1 MHASL
6 CGDLFVSKLE
16 LNMVPFKKTVAAL
29 AISLSAVSSFALT
42 PQEKGLEISQQVKQ
56 RDSGWVD
63 NSADMLMVL
72 KNQQGQTSIRE
83 VKIKTLEQLNDG
95 DKSLTNFNMPKDV
108 KGTSFLSYS
117 HPIKSDDQW
126 LYLPALKR
134 IKRISSSNKSGPF
147 MGSEFA
153 FEDISSFEVPKYTY
167 TYLKDDSLN
176 GQDNF
181 VVEQDPVDRNSGY
194 TRRVAWVDKE
204 EYRIQKI
211 DFYDRK
217 NMLLKTLT
225 YNHYQ
230 QYLNQYWRAD
240 SMHMVNHQNGKST
253 ELQWSNYAFKVGL
266 KASDFKKNAL
276 KRAR

>member
-1 MHASL
+1 M
-6 CGDLFVSKLE
+6 F
-16 LNMVPFKKTVAAL
+16 PFKRAVAAL

-42 PQEKGLEISQQVKQ
+42 AQEKGLEISQQIKQ
-56 RDSGWVD
+56 RDRGWVD

-72 KNQQGQTSIRE
+72 KNQQGQSSIRE

-117 HPIKSDDQW
+117 HPVKSDDQW

-153 FEDISSFEVPKYTY
+153 FEDISSFEVPKYSY
-167 TYLKDDSLN
+167 TYLKDELLN
-176 GQDNF
+176 GQDTF
-181 VVEQDPVDRNSGY
+181 VVEQDPVDKNSGY
-194 TRRVAWVDKE
+194 TRRVVWVDKA

-225 YNHYQ
+225 YTNYQ

-240 SMHMVNHQNGKST
+240 TMSMVNHQNGKST

-266 KASDFKKNAL
+266 KESDFKKNAL
-276 KRAR
+276 KRTR

>member
-1 MHASL
+1 
-6 CGDLFVSKLE
+6 
-16 LNMVPFKKTVAAL
+16 MVPFKKTVAAL

>member
-1 MHASL
+1 MFPL
-6 CGDLFVSKLE
+6 
-16 LNMVPFKKTVAAL
+16 KKTMAAL

-42 PQEKGLEISQQVKQ
+42 PQEKGLEISQQIKQ

-72 KNQQGQTSIRE
+72 KNQQGQSSIRE

-117 HPIKSDDQW
+117 HPVKSDDQW

-153 FEDISSFEVPKYTY
+153 FEDISSFEVPKYSY
-167 TYLKDDSLN
+167 TYLKDELLN

-181 VVEQDPVDRNSGY
+181 VVEQDPVDKNSGY
-194 TRRVAWVDKE
+194 TRRIVWVDKA

-225 YNHYQ
+225 YTNYQ

-240 SMHMVNHQNGKST
+240 TMSMVNHQNGKST

-266 KASDFKKNAL
+266 KESDFKKNAL
-276 KRAR
+276 KRTR

>member
-1 MHASL
+1 M
-6 CGDLFVSKLE
+6 
-16 LNMVPFKKTVAAL
+16 AAL

-42 PQEKGLEISQQVKQ
+42 PQEKGLEISQQIKQ

-72 KNQQGQTSIRE
+72 KNQQGQSSIRE

-117 HPIKSDDQW
+117 HPVKSDDQW

-153 FEDISSFEVPKYTY
+153 FEDISSFEVPKYSY
-167 TYLKDDSLN
+167 TYLKDELLN

-181 VVEQDPVDRNSGY
+181 VVEQDPVDKNSGY
-194 TRRVAWVDKE
+194 TRRIVWVDKA

-225 YNHYQ
+225 YTNYQ

-240 SMHMVNHQNGKST
+240 TMSMVNHQNGKST

-266 KASDFKKNAL
+266 KESDFKKNAL
-276 KRAR
+276 KRTR

>member
-1 MHASL
+1 MFPL
-6 CGDLFVSKLE
+6 
-16 LNMVPFKKTVAAL
+16 KKTVAAL

-42 PQEKGLEISQQVKQ
+42 PQEKGLEISQQIKQ
-56 RDSGWVD
+56 RDSGWID

-72 KNQQGQTSIRE
+72 KNQQGQSSIRE

-117 HPIKSDDQW
+117 HPVKSDDQW

-153 FEDISSFEVPKYTY
+153 FEDISSFEVPKYSY
-167 TYLKDDSLN
+167 TYLKDELLN

-181 VVEQDPVDRNSGY
+181 VVEQDPVDKNSGY
-194 TRRVAWVDKE
+194 TRRIVWVDKA

-225 YNHYQ
+225 YTNYQ

-240 SMHMVNHQNGKST
+240 TMSMVNHQNGKST

-266 KASDFKKNAL
+266 KESDFKKNAL
-276 KRAR
+276 KRTR

>member
-1 MHASL
+1 M
-6 CGDLFVSKLE
+6 F
-16 LNMVPFKKTVAAL
+16 PFKKTMAAL

-42 PQEKGLEISQQVKQ
+42 PQEKGLEISQQIKQ
-56 RDSGWVD
+56 HDSGWVD

-108 KGTSFLSYS
+108 RGTSFLSYS
-117 HPIKSDDQW
+117 HPVKADDQW

-167 TYLKDDSLN
+167 LYLNDEILN

-181 VVEQDPVDRNSGY
+181 VVEQDPVDKNSGY
-194 TRRVAWVDKE
+194 TRRVVWVDKS

-225 YNHYQ
+225 YDNYQ
-230 QYLNQYWRAD
+230 QYQNQYWRAHN
-240 SMHMVNHQNGKST
+240 MYMVNHQNGKST
-253 ELQWSNYAFKVGL
+253 ELKWSNYAFKVGL
-266 KASDFKKNAL
+266 KESDFKKNAL
-276 KRAR
+276 KRTR